1 MRTQHRPILSS
12 PCLSSVLILLTFLFH
27 SASLAGWK
35 LSCLLFSAVLIWW
48 SLPARQW
55 RALLTWRF
63 AEVCMPLEL
72 AISLANDS
80 GAGSQGSAGR
90 LARLPRWIFWE
101 AVGSLWGTS
110 LPAHS
115 PSLFSVSSPSL
126 FCCCMSVHAYILGG
140 AFFFLRHIFD
150 FWGNDERGEKRKKC
164 VCKINP
170 FLLTYSLYMKSRAF
184 SSSPLA

>member
-72 AISLANDS
+72 AVSLANDS
-80 GAGSQGSAGR
+80 GAGSQGTAGR

-101 AVGSLWGTS
+101 AGGSLWGTS
-110 LPAHS
+110 LPAHP
-115 PSLFSVSSPSL
+115 PSLFSFSSPSL
-126 FCCCMSVHAYILGG
+126 FCCCCMSVHAYILGR
-140 AFFFLRHIFD
+140 AFFFSFPQTYFWFLRE
-150 FWGNDERGEKRKKC
+150 WWEGEKRKE
-164 VCKINP
+164 KIP
-170 FLLTYSLYMKSRAF
+170 FY
-184 SSSPLA
+184 